1 MVSVVDEI
9 TAGKG
14 INFFLFGEFSGIF
27 AQAVKVGNKP
37 IAVLVEI
44 DAAFQIRSP

>member
-14 INFFLFGEFSGIF
+14 TNFFLGEFSGIF
-27 AQAVKVGNKP
+27 AQAAQVGNKP